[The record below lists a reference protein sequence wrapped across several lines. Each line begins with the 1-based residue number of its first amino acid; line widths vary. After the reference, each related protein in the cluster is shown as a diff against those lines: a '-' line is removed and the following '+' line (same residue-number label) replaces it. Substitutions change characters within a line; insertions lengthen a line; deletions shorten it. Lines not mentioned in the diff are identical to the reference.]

1 MSPAGQSPPKGI
13 HRKTRS
19 GVPMD
24 ELPVLQG
31 WIARES
37 NVVDKL
43 INKRFGALYPS
54 TFVTYRK
61 ETDDVSLRTSAN
73 D

>member
-1 MSPAGQSPPKGI
+1 
-13 HRKTRS
+13 
-19 GVPMD
+19 MD

-61 ETDDVSLRTSAN
+61 ETDDVSLTTSAK